1 MVTSFLAG
9 PDGGRPD
16 LHRCRGRHADA
27 ATEVKRLIPVG
38 ALIAGAY
45 EQEWQLL
52 FGMRAF
58 VDATIA
64 GNKKRDVHGMSL
76 F

>member
-1 MVTSFLAG
+1 
-9 PDGGRPD
+9 
-16 LHRCRGRHADA
+16 
-27 ATEVKRLIPVG
+27 VKRLIPVG

-45 EQEWQLL
+45 EQERQLL
-52 FGMRAF
+52 FGMRAL

-64 GNKKRDVHGMSL
+64 GNKKRDIYRMSL